1 MHLRHSTLSL
11 LLLAVGSIAHAQPEA
26 PANLTLTPVAR
37 EPETRRRP
45 SEAEIASLETAA
57 TANPRL
63 RQPHFDLVRALL
75 AAGNLTIAHERAE
88 RWREHDAYNLVV
100 VRLLGDI
107 ETEQGDLLRAR
118 RTYSSIVEL
127 LPRDIEARRA
137 LATVLKQAGD
147 LAGARAELLA
157 ALDLAPTDQRTAFE
171 LGDIEHRLGL
181 PEARS
186 RFEMIAVAPDANE
199 SLRYPA
205 RQRLAQIA
213 ARERRDAEAKGDAN
227 KAQEATR
234 SIEALKI
241 RGGIDNDIKVF
252 LSWDTDRTDVDL
264 WVTTPS
270 GQKVFYGN
278 KQGHGGEELFDDV
291 TTGYGPESFTARH
304 AAPGQ
309 YTVEVNYFGARS
321 GAFKEARGEVI
332 VVLNEGRKQEILHV
346 LPYRL
351 FEQKD
356 TVTVARIA
364 VSKGGV

>member
-1 MHLRHSTLSL
+1 MHLRHCTLFL
-11 LLLAVGSIAHAQPEA
+11 LLVALGSIARADTDTT
-26 PANLTLTPVAR
+26 ANLSLTPVAR
-37 EPETRRRP
+37 EPEKRRRP
-45 SEAEIASLETAA
+45 SEAEIAELERAA
-57 TANPRL
+57 EANPRL
-63 RQPHFDLVRALL
+63 RQPHFELVRALL
-75 AAGNLTIAHERAE
+75 AAGNLEVAHQRAE

-107 ETEQGDLLRAR
+107 ETEQGDAIRAR

-127 LPRDIEARRA
+127 LPRDVEARRA
-137 LATVLKQAGD
+137 LATVLKQSGD
-147 LAGARAELLA
+147 LEGARAELLA
-157 ALDLAPTDQRTAFE
+157 AIDLGPGDLRTAFE

-181 PEARS
+181 GEARS
-186 RFEMIAVAPDANE
+186 RFEAIAAAPDASE

-213 ARERRDAEAKGDAN
+213 ARERREAEAKGDAR
-227 KAQEATR
+227 KVEEATR
-234 SIEALKI
+234 AIEALKI
-241 RGGIDNDIKVF
+241 SGGIDNDIKVF

-270 GQKVFYGN
+270 GEKVFYSN
-278 KQGHGGEELFDDV
+278 KRGRGGEELFDDV
-291 TTGYGPESFTARH
+291 TTGYGPESFTARR
-304 AAPGQ
+304 AQPGQ

-332 VVLNEGRKQEILHV
+332 VVLNEGRKREVRQV

-356 TVTVARIA
+356 TVTVARIT